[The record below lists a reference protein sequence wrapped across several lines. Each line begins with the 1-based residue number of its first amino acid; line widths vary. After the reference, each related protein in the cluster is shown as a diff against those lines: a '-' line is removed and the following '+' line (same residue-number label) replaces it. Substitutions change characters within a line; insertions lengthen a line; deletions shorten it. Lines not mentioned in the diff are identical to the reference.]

1 MGPRGSISPRL
12 KAFWLEVRWRSLG
25 ESLSHHSS
33 TVGLDEQRQSMV
45 LELYCRKAGRKR
57 EKVERGREAGHGH
70 VERGGEGRERRRA
83 RGESKKGER
92 LKRARR
98 GQAAPFIVCWAIR

>member
-1 MGPRGSISPRL
+1 MGESPCSSLWLERR

-33 TVGLDEQRQSMV
+33 TVVLDEQRQSMV

-57 EKVERGREAGHGH
+57 EEVERGREAGHGH
-70 VERGGEGRERRRA
+70 VERGGKEEREEGLEERVRKV
-83 RGESKKGER
+83 RG
-92 LKRARR
+92 
-98 GQAAPFIVCWAIR
+98 